1 MEIAKSIDI
10 NSQAAKEW
18 AEKLKKIRKGECVT
32 CGKMVKGDTLRTY
45 DPKIIKVT
53 SLGDRVNE

>member
-1 MEIAKSIDI
+1 MGG
-10 NSQAAKEW
+10 
-18 AEKLKKIRKGECVT
+18 KLKKGECVT
-32 CGKMVKGDTLRTY
+32 CGSMAKGDVLRKY